1 MTRCARREGFSL
13 IEALVALT
21 IAAMTLAA
29 IFELQIQMVR
39 GQERAVQALEQ
50 VAAQEN
56 AVALLSS
63 INPMEQPT
71 GTVTIPN
78 GDTIRWTSE
87 PRGQPIRQAGFPTGD
102 AQYLVQKFTLTVE
115 VERATGRSPAPM
127 MFDRVGWG
135 R

>member
-1 MTRCARREGFSL
+1 MTQARRPGFSL

-39 GQERAVQALEQ
+39 GQERASQALEQ

-56 AVALLSS
+56 AIALLTSV
-63 INPMEQPT
+63 NPMEQPT
-71 GTVTIPN
+71 GSVTVPN
-78 GDTIRWTSE
+78 GDTVRWTSE
-87 PRGQPIRQAGFPTGD
+87 PHGQPIRQSGFPTGD
-102 AQYLVQKFTLTVE
+102 GQYLVQKFTLTVE
-115 VERATGRSPAPM
+115 IDRATGRSPAPM
-127 MFDRVGWG
+127 VFDRVGWG